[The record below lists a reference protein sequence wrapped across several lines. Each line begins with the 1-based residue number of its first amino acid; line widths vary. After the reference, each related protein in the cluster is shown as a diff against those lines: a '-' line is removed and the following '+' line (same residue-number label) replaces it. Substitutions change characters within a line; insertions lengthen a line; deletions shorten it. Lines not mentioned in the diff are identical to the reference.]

1 MTAKQITK
9 KLEAAG
15 INTSKHLEIR
25 KGEIEI
31 WTGNLIST
39 ERLMNKISKS
49 LGWGGFKCGYGGW
62 VLQVARQVEM
72 GSYSDKSSRWHY

>member
-1 MTAKQITK
+1 MTVKQITK

-15 INTSKHLEIR
+15 IASKYIEIR

-31 WTGNLIST
+31 WTGDRNST
-39 ERLMNKISKS
+39 ERLMNKISKAM
-49 LGWGGFKCGYGGW
+49 GWGGFSCGYGGW
-62 VLQVARQVEM
+62 VLQAQSAADM